1 MQTSWPH
8 PPDQAQITNSQVLRN
23 LSLLVRI
30 SSEWLWW
37 AALPCQRRGERFEG
51 CRMRNRLARVATL
64 DVRIGGGANAAGIQ
78 LTYCDTDCTG
88 LILQCAGIVFKSVCE
103 GAALRC

>member
-1 MQTSWPH
+1 MVASARSGTVHKES
-8 PPDQAQITNSQVLRN
+8 VLKT
-23 LSLLVRI
+23 LYLLVRI
-30 SSEWLWW
+30 TSEWPWW

-88 LILQCAGIVFKSVCE
+88 LILRCTGIVCKGVRE

>member
-1 MQTSWPH
+1 
-8 PPDQAQITNSQVLRN
+8 
-23 LSLLVRI
+23 
-30 SSEWLWW
+30 
-37 AALPCQRRGERFEG
+37 
-51 CRMRNRLARVATL
+51 MRNRLAPVATL

-88 LILQCAGIVFKSVCE
+88 LILRCAGIVFKSVRQ